1 MINNKKSIYFFVFL
15 VFLFGFSYFLTGKK
29 DNTKQEVTVS
39 LRDYILTNFLSELPE
54 INKSLPHKIDNET
67 TLVSIKFE
75 KNKILS
81 VYELT
86 SNSISRQTLEKV
98 EAAIKKQSCED
109 EMKSKLLNVD
119 VDFLNRY
126 QNSNGELI
134 YEVLISGA
142 NCPKLL

>member
-1 MINNKKSIYFFVFL
+1 MIKNKIIIIYTIVLIPLLGISYSFFNKK
-15 VFLFGFSYFLTGKK
+15 
-29 DNTKQEVTVS
+29 DDTKQEVILS
-39 LRDYILTNFLSELPE
+39 IKDYVLNSFLAELPE
-54 INKSLPHKIDNET
+54 INKNLPHKIDNET

-98 EAAIKKQSCED
+98 ETAIKKQSCED

-134 YEVLISGA
+134 YEVLISRA
-142 NCPKLL
+142 NCPKIL

>member
-1 MINNKKSIYFFVFL
+1 MINSKNFKYYLVVILFLIFFYYFFINKKDE
-15 VFLFGFSYFLTGKK
+15 KEE
-29 DNTKQEVTVS
+29 EVIVS

-54 INKSLPHKIDNET
+54 INKNLPYKIDDET

-81 VYELT
+81 VYELS
-86 SNSISRQTLEKV
+86 SNSINRQALEKI
-98 EAAIKKQSCED
+98 ETTIKKQSCED

-119 VDFLNRY
+119 IDFLNRY

-134 YEVLISGA
+134 YEVPISRI

>member
-1 MINNKKSIYFFVFL
+1 MIKNKRSIYFSV
-15 VFLFGFSYFLTGKK
+15 VIIFLFGFSYFLAGKK
-29 DNTKQEVTVS
+29 DNAKQEVIVS

-98 EAAIKKQSCED
+98 ETAIKKQSCED

-134 YEVLISGA
+134 YEVLISRA